1 MKKLIAS
8 IVAMCLLLLPLVVSA
23 EHFKSIGT
31 TDVYFSPKGGTT
43 GAVVSEINAA
53 KKVILLQAYSFT
65 SLPIA
70 KALVNAWKRG
80 VKIEAILDQSQQ
92 IEKYSEADFLVHSGI
107 PTYIDAAHAIAHN
120 KIIIID
126 QSTLITGSFNFT
138 NAAEENN
145 AENLLILKG
154 NKALVARYILNLEQH
169 KEHSEAYKG
178 K

>member
-80 VKIEAILDQSQQ
+80 VKIEAILDQSQR
-92 IEKYSEADFLVHSGI
+92 IEKYSEADFLVNSGI

-138 NAAEENN
+138 YAAEENN

-169 KEHSEAYKG
+169 KGHSEAYKG